1 MMLLKKNMTLLVLAQ
16 FWNNW
21 NKKLMNSLELCSKR
35 LMKLLKVGE
44 ANENVGSIINET
56 KIEGFWACKS
66 CQGESRIYYWD
77 NEV

>member
-1 MMLLKKNMTLLVLAQ
+1 
-16 FWNNW
+16 
-21 NKKLMNSLELCSKR
+21 MNSLELCSKR